1 MARLDKL
8 IAFRAALSL
17 HKDIGTYDKILKET
31 YKNCMASLK
40 NATEKSSNFVKAIY
54 EPFSSEEI
62 SKKIADLLKNNS
74 VKSDLEIIYQSIE
87 GLHNACPDH
96 LGDWYFSG
104 NYPTPGGN
112 KVVNK
117 SFINFYEGKSIRA
130 Y

>member
-8 IAFRAALSL
+8 IAFQAALSL
-17 HKDIGTYDKILKET
+17 HEDIGTYDKILKEI
-31 YKNCMASLK
+31 YKNCKSSLK
-40 NATEKSSNFVKAIY
+40 NPAKQVSNFVKAIY

-62 SKKIADLLKNNS
+62 SKKIAELLKNNS
-74 VKSDLEIIYQSIE
+74 IKSDLEIIYQSIE
-87 GLHNACPDH
+87 GLHSACPEH

>member
-1 MARLDKL
+1 MQKREVFIRDE
-8 IAFRAALSL
+8 
-17 HKDIGTYDKILKET
+17 HNNHDDKILKET

-87 GLHNACPDH
+87 GLHSACPDH

>member
-1 MARLDKL
+1 
-8 IAFRAALSL
+8 
-17 HKDIGTYDKILKET
+17 
-31 YKNCMASLK
+31 MASLK

-87 GLHNACPDH
+87 GLHSACPDH